1 MGSIPTGPIFP
12 PPTNFGILQAN
23 FGNHC
28 EMQRASMLSLL
39 FGFMERKS
47 IEMLR
52 RDTEV
57 VASGQHI
64 LYFPIVVDAVEGDTI
79 VDIEGNHYIDFLS
92 SASSLNLGGLQ
103 PQIHQAVGEQMDKC
117 TQYCTCYT
125 LNRPMVEYA
134 ERLASVY
141 PGGLPAKVFFTLSG
155 SDSADIAYCL
165 AKAYTKRDHFI
176 TFRGSFHGN
185 TFASSN
191 LSDMEGEELPPLSNI
206 HRFHYF
212 HENDPVPP
220 DGDYLFEMNEAFK
233 KGLSPEEIAAVF
245 IEPIQGDGGLRPAKK
260 EFMYQLYGFCKE
272 HGILFI
278 CDEVQQA
285 FFRSGSWFSI
295 ERYNLV
301 PDGIIMGK
309 SLGAGFPL
317 GGFMARREI
326 IDSLSATVCAST
338 MAGYHIACVAG
349 ISQFDYMSQK
359 SFRTTL
365 DEKSCLFEKLAGNLA
380 GKDKWKTKLILS
392 GTGFSYGLQ
401 VFDKTT
407 NKPDRLTAFKIVFRC
422 YELGL
427 LIITVAGNTI
437 RLQPP
442 FSISEENLKK
452 GFELLG
458 RAMDDIDQGYTSKDM
473 LYFYKKRYPETDKA

>member
-12 PPTNFGILQAN
+12 PPTNFGIPQAN

-64 LYFPIVVDAVEGDTI
+64 LYFPIVVDAVECDTI

-407 NKPDRLTAFKIVFRC
+407 NKPDRFTAFKIVFRC

-427 LIITVAGNTI
+427 LLITVAGNTI

-442 FSISEENLKK
+442 FSISEEKLKK

-473 LYFYKKRYPETDKA
+473 LYFYKKRYPGTDKA

>member
-1 MGSIPTGPIFP
+1 
-12 PPTNFGILQAN
+12 
-23 FGNHC
+23 
-28 EMQRASMLSLL
+28 
-39 FGFMERKS
+39 MERKS

-79 VDIEGNHYIDFLS
+79 VDIDGNRYIDFLS
-92 SASSLNLGGLQ
+92 SASSLNMGGMN
-103 PQIHQAVGEQMDKC
+103 PQIRQAVWRQMEKC

-125 LNRPMVEYA
+125 LNRPMVDYA
-134 ERLASVY
+134 ERLTSIY
-141 PGGLPAKVFFTLSG
+141 PGGIPAKVFFTLSG
-155 SDSADIAYCL
+155 SDAADIAYCF
-165 AKAYTKRDHFI
+165 AKAYTKRNHFI
-176 TFRGSFHGN
+176 SFRNSFHGN
-185 TFASSN
+185 TYASSN
-191 LSDMEGEELPPLSNI
+191 LSDMEGEELPLLSNI

-212 HENDPVPP
+212 HENDAVPL
-220 DGDYLFEMNEAFK
+220 DGDYLAEMKDAFK
-233 KGLSPEEIAAVF
+233 KGLSPGDVAAVF

-338 MAGYHIACVAG
+338 MAGYHLACAAG
-349 ISQFDYMSQK
+349 IAQFDYMGQK

-365 DEKSCLFEKLAGNLA
+365 DEKSCLFEKLAGNLV
-380 GKDKWKTKLILS
+380 GKDKWKTRLILS

-407 NKPDRLTAFKIVFRC
+407 NMPDRLTAFKIVFRC

>member
-1 MGSIPTGPIFP
+1 MISF
-12 PPTNFGILQAN
+12 
-23 FGNHC
+23 
-28 EMQRASMLSLL
+28 MV
-39 FGFMERKS
+39 GFMERES
-47 IEMLR
+47 IEVLK
-52 RDTEV
+52 RDAGV
-57 VASGQHI
+57 IASGQHI

-79 VDIEGNHYIDFLS
+79 VDIDGNRYIDFLS
-92 SASSLNLGGLQ
+92 SASSLNMGGMN
-103 PQIHQAVGEQMDKC
+103 PQIRQAVGRQMEKC

-134 ERLASVY
+134 ERLTSIY
-141 PGGLPAKVFFTLSG
+141 PGGIPAKVFFTLSG
-155 SDSADIAYCL
+155 SDAADIAYCF
-165 AKAYTKRDHFI
+165 AKAYTKRNHFI
-176 TFRGSFHGN
+176 SFRNSFHGN
-185 TFASSN
+185 TYASSN
-191 LSDMEGEELPPLSNI
+191 LSDMEGEELPLLSNI

-212 HENDPVPP
+212 HENDAVPL
-220 DGDYLFEMNEAFK
+220 DGDYLAEMKDAFK
-233 KGLSPEEIAAVF
+233 KGLSPEDIAAVF

-285 FFRSGSWFSI
+285 FFRSGCWFSI
-295 ERYNLV
+295 DRYGLV

-317 GGFMARREI
+317 GGFMARSEI

-338 MAGYHIACVAG
+338 MAGYHLACAAG
-349 ISQFDYMSQK
+349 IAQFDYMGQK
-359 SFRTTL
+359 SFRTML
-365 DEKSCLFEKLAGNLA
+365 DEKSRLFESLAGNLA
-380 GKDKWKTKLILS
+380 SKDKWKTRLILS

-407 NKPDRLTAFKIVFRC
+407 NMPDRLTAFKIVFRC

-427 LIITVAGNTI
+427 LLIAVAGNTI

-442 FSISEENLKK
+442 LSISKENLEK
-452 GFELLG
+452 GFELLE
-458 RAMDDIDQGYTSKDM
+458 RAMDDIDKGYASNEM
-473 LYFYKKRYPETDKA
+473 LYFYRKRYPGTDKA

>member
-1 MGSIPTGPIFP
+1 
-12 PPTNFGILQAN
+12 
-23 FGNHC
+23 
-28 EMQRASMLSLL
+28 MLSLL

-407 NKPDRLTAFKIVFRC
+407 NKPDRFTAFKIVFRC

-442 FSISEENLKK
+442 LSISKENLEK
-452 GFELLG
+452 GFELLE
-458 RAMDDIDQGYTSKDM
+458 RAMDDIDKGYASNEM
-473 LYFYKKRYPETDKA
+473 LDFYRKRYPGTDKA

>member
-1 MGSIPTGPIFP
+1 MR
-12 PPTNFGILQAN
+12 
-23 FGNHC
+23 
-28 EMQRASMLSLL
+28 RASMIS
-39 FGFMERKS
+39 FMVGFMERES
-47 IEMLR
+47 IEVLK
-52 RDTEV
+52 RDAGV
-57 VASGQHI
+57 IASGQHI

-79 VDIEGNHYIDFLS
+79 VDIDGNRYIDFLS
-92 SASSLNLGGLQ
+92 SASSLNMGGMN
-103 PQIHQAVGEQMDKC
+103 PQIRQAVGRQMEKC

-134 ERLASVY
+134 ERLTSIY
-141 PGGLPAKVFFTLSG
+141 PGGIPAKVFFTLSG
-155 SDSADIAYCL
+155 SDAADIAYCF
-165 AKAYTKRDHFI
+165 AKAYTKRNHFI
-176 TFRGSFHGN
+176 SFRNSFHGN
-185 TFASSN
+185 TYASSN
-191 LSDMEGEELPPLSNI
+191 LSDMEGEELPLLSNI

-212 HENDPVPP
+212 HENDAVPL
-220 DGDYLFEMNEAFK
+220 DGDYLAEMKDAFK
-233 KGLSPEEIAAVF
+233 KGLSPEDIAAVF

-285 FFRSGSWFSI
+285 FFRSGCWFSI
-295 ERYNLV
+295 DRYGLV

-317 GGFMARREI
+317 GGFMARSEI

-338 MAGYHIACVAG
+338 MAGYHLACAAG
-349 ISQFDYMSQK
+349 IAQFDYMGQK
-359 SFRTTL
+359 SFRTML
-365 DEKSCLFEKLAGNLA
+365 DEKSRLFESLAGNLA
-380 GKDKWKTKLILS
+380 SKDKWKTRLILS

-407 NKPDRLTAFKIVFRC
+407 NMPDRLTAFKIVFRC

-427 LIITVAGNTI
+427 LLIAVAGNTI

-442 FSISEENLKK
+442 LSISKENLEK
-452 GFELLG
+452 GFELLE
-458 RAMDDIDQGYTSKDM
+458 RAMDDIDKGYASNEM
-473 LYFYKKRYPETDKA
+473 LYFYRKRYPGTDKA

>member
-1 MGSIPTGPIFP
+1 MISF
-12 PPTNFGILQAN
+12 
-23 FGNHC
+23 
-28 EMQRASMLSLL
+28 MV
-39 FGFMERKS
+39 GFMERES
-47 IEMLR
+47 IEILK
-52 RDTEV
+52 RDAQAI
-57 VASGQHI
+57 ASGQHI

-79 VDIEGNHYIDFLS
+79 VDIDGNRYIDFLS
-92 SASSLNLGGLQ
+92 SASSLNMGGMN
-103 PQIHQAVGEQMDKC
+103 PQIRQAVWRQMEKC

-125 LNRPMVEYA
+125 LNRPMVDYA
-134 ERLASVY
+134 ERLTSIY

-155 SDSADIAYCL
+155 SDAADIAYCF
-165 AKAYTKRDHFI
+165 AKAYTKRNHFI
-176 TFRGSFHGN
+176 SFRNSFHGN
-185 TFASSN
+185 TYASSN
-191 LSDMEGEELPPLSNI
+191 LSDMEGEELPLLSNI

-212 HENDPVPP
+212 HENDLVPP
-220 DGDYLFEMNEAFK
+220 GGDYLAEMKDAFK
-233 KGLSPEEIAAVF
+233 KGLSPEDVAAVF
-245 IEPIQGDGGLRPAKK
+245 IEPIQGDGGLRPANK
-260 EFMYQLYGFCKE
+260 EFMRQLYGFCKE

-295 ERYNLV
+295 DRYGLV

-317 GGFMARREI
+317 GGFMARSEI

-338 MAGYHIACVAG
+338 MAGYHLACAAG
-349 ISQFDYMSQK
+349 TAQFDYMCQE
-359 SFRTTL
+359 SFRTML
-365 DEKSCLFEKLAGNLA
+365 DEKSELLERLANDLVC
-380 GKDKWKTKLILS
+380 KDKWKTKLGLS
-392 GTGFSYGLQ
+392 GVGFSYGLQ
-401 VFDKTT
+401 VFDRKTGM
-407 NKPDRLTAFKIVFRC
+407 PDRLIAFKIVFRC

-442 FSISEENLKK
+442 FSISKENLKK

>member
-1 MGSIPTGPIFP
+1 
-12 PPTNFGILQAN
+12 
-23 FGNHC
+23 
-28 EMQRASMLSLL
+28 MLSLL

-92 SASSLNLGGLQ
+92 SASSLNMGGMNT
-103 PQIHQAVGEQMDKC
+103 QIQQAVGRQMEKC

-125 LNRPMVEYA
+125 LNRPMVDYA
-134 ERLASVY
+134 ERLTSIY
-141 PGGLPAKVFFTLSG
+141 PGGIPAKVFFTLSG
-155 SDSADIAYCL
+155 SDAADIAYCF
-165 AKAYTKRDHFI
+165 AKAYTKRKHFI
-176 TFRGSFHGN
+176 SFRNSFHGN
-185 TFASSN
+185 TYASSN
-191 LSDMEGEELPPLSNI
+191 LSDMEGEELPLLSNI

-212 HENDPVPP
+212 HENDAVPL
-220 DGDYLFEMNEAFK
+220 DGDYLAEMKDAFK
-233 KGLSPEEIAAVF
+233 KGLSPGDVAAVF
-245 IEPIQGDGGLRPAKK
+245 IEPIQGDGGLRPANK
-260 EFMYQLYGFCKE
+260 EFMRQLYGFCKE

-285 FFRSGSWFSI
+285 FFRSGNWFSI
-295 ERYNLV
+295 DRYGLV

-309 SLGAGFPL
+309 SLGAGLPL
-317 GGFMARREI
+317 GGFMARSEI

-338 MAGYHIACVAG
+338 MAGYHLACVAG
-349 ISQFDYMSQK
+349 TAQFDYMCQE
-359 SFRTTL
+359 SFRTML
-365 DEKSCLFEKLAGNLA
+365 DEKSELLERLAKDLA
-380 GKDKWKTKLILS
+380 CKDKWKTKLGLS
-392 GTGFSYGLQ
+392 GVGFSYGLQ
-401 VFDKTT
+401 VFDRKTGM
-407 NKPDRLTAFKIVFRC
+407 PDRLTAFKIVFRC

-427 LIITVAGNTI
+427 LIITIAGNTI

-442 FSISEENLKK
+442 FSISKENLKK

>member
-1 MGSIPTGPIFP
+1 MR
-12 PPTNFGILQAN
+12 
-23 FGNHC
+23 
-28 EMQRASMLSLL
+28 RASMIS
-39 FGFMERKS
+39 FVVGFMERES
-47 IEMLR
+47 IEVLK
-52 RDTEV
+52 RDAGV
-57 VASGQHI
+57 IASGQHI

-92 SASSLNLGGLQ
+92 SASSLNMGGMN
-103 PQIHQAVGEQMDKC
+103 PQIRQAVGRQMEKC

-125 LNRPMVEYA
+125 LNRPMVDYA
-134 ERLASVY
+134 ERLTSIY
-141 PGGLPAKVFFTLSG
+141 PGEISAKVFFTLSG
-155 SDSADIAYCL
+155 SDAADIAYCF
-165 AKAYTKRDHFI
+165 AKAYTKRNHFI
-176 TFRGSFHGN
+176 SFRNSFHGN
-185 TFASSN
+185 TYASSN
-191 LSDMEGEELPPLSNI
+191 LSDMEGEELPLLSNI

-212 HENDPVPP
+212 HENDAVPL
-220 DGDYLFEMNEAFK
+220 DGDYLAEMKDAFK
-233 KGLSPEEIAAVF
+233 KGLSPGDVAAIF
-245 IEPIQGDGGLRPAKK
+245 IEPIQGDGGLRPANK
-260 EFMYQLYGFCKE
+260 EFMRQLYGFCKE

-295 ERYNLV
+295 DRYGLV

-309 SLGAGFPL
+309 SLGAGLPL

-380 GKDKWKTKLILS
+380 GKDKWKTRLILS

-401 VFDKTT
+401 VFDRKTGM
-407 NKPDRLTAFKIVFRC
+407 PDRLTAFKIVFRC

>member
-1 MGSIPTGPIFP
+1 MISFVV
-12 PPTNFGILQAN
+12 
-23 FGNHC
+23 
-28 EMQRASMLSLL
+28 
-39 FGFMERKS
+39 GFMERES
-47 IEMLR
+47 IEVLK
-52 RDTEV
+52 RDAGV
-57 VASGQHI
+57 IASGQHI

-134 ERLASVY
+134 ERLTSIY
-141 PGGLPAKVFFTLSG
+141 PGEISAKVFFTLSG
-155 SDSADIAYCL
+155 SDAADIAYCF
-165 AKAYTKRDHFI
+165 AKAYTKRNHFI
-176 TFRGSFHGN
+176 SFRNSFHGN
-185 TFASSN
+185 TYASSN
-191 LSDMEGEELPPLSNI
+191 LSDMEGEELPLLSNI

-212 HENDPVPP
+212 HENDAVPL
-220 DGDYLFEMNEAFK
+220 DGDYLAEMKDAFK
-233 KGLSPEEIAAVF
+233 KGLSPGDVAAVF
-245 IEPIQGDGGLRPAKK
+245 IEPIQGDGGLRPANK

-407 NKPDRLTAFKIVFRC
+407 NKPDRFTAFKIVFRC

-427 LIITVAGNTI
+427 LLIAVAGNTI

-442 FSISEENLKK
+442 LSISKENLEK
-452 GFELLG
+452 GFELLE
-458 RAMDDIDQGYTSKDM
+458 RAMDDIDKGYASNEM
-473 LYFYKKRYPETDKA
+473 LYFYRKRYPGTDKA

>member
-1 MGSIPTGPIFP
+1 MR
-12 PPTNFGILQAN
+12 
-23 FGNHC
+23 
-28 EMQRASMLSLL
+28 RASMIS
-39 FGFMERKS
+39 FMVGFMERESVEILK
-47 IEMLR
+47 
-52 RDTEV
+52 RDAGV
-57 VASGQHI
+57 IASGQHI

-79 VDIEGNHYIDFLS
+79 VDIDGNRYIDFLS
-92 SASSLNLGGLQ
+92 SASSLNMGGMN
-103 PQIHQAVGEQMDKC
+103 PQIRQAVWRQMEKC

-125 LNRPMVEYA
+125 LNRPMVDYA
-134 ERLASVY
+134 ERLTSIY
-141 PGGLPAKVFFTLSG
+141 PGEISAKVFFTLSG
-155 SDSADIAYCL
+155 SDAADIAYCF
-165 AKAYTKRDHFI
+165 AKAYTKRHHFI
-176 TFRGSFHGN
+176 SFRNSFHGN
-185 TFASSN
+185 TYASSN
-191 LSDMEGEELPPLSNI
+191 LSDMEGEELPLLSNI

-212 HENDPVPP
+212 HENDAVPL
-220 DGDYLFEMNEAFK
+220 DGDYLAEMKDAFK
-233 KGLSPEEIAAVF
+233 KGLSPEDIAAVF

-365 DEKSCLFEKLAGNLA
+365 DEKSRLFESLARDIA
-380 GKDKWKTKLILS
+380 GRCKWKTRLSLS
-392 GTGFSYGLQ
+392 GVGFSYGLQ
-401 VFDKTT
+401 VFDRKTGLS
-407 NKPDRLTAFKIVFRC
+407 DRLTAFKIVFRC

>member
-1 MGSIPTGPIFP
+1 
-12 PPTNFGILQAN
+12 
-23 FGNHC
+23 
-28 EMQRASMLSLL
+28 MLSLS
-39 FGFMERKS
+39 FSFMERKS
-47 IEMLR
+47 IEILR

-79 VDIEGNHYIDFLS
+79 VDIEGNRYIDFLS
-92 SASSLNLGGLQ
+92 SASSLNMGGMNT
-103 PQIHQAVGEQMDKC
+103 QIQQAVGRQMEKC

-212 HENDPVPP
+212 HENDPVPT
-220 DGDYLFEMNEAFK
+220 DGDYLAEMKDAFK
-233 KGLSPEEIAAVF
+233 KGLSPGDVAAVF
-245 IEPIQGDGGLRPAKK
+245 IEPIQGDGGLRPANK
-260 EFMYQLYGFCKE
+260 EFMRQLYGFCKE

-295 ERYNLV
+295 DRYGLV

-380 GKDKWKTKLILS
+380 GKDKWKTRLILS

-407 NKPDRLTAFKIVFRC
+407 NKPDRFTAFKIVFRC

-427 LIITVAGNTI
+427 LLIAVAGNTI

-442 FSISEENLKK
+442 LSISNENLEK
-452 GFELLG
+452 GFELLE

>member
-1 MGSIPTGPIFP
+1 MR
-12 PPTNFGILQAN
+12 
-23 FGNHC
+23 
-28 EMQRASMLSLL
+28 RASMIS
-39 FGFMERKS
+39 FMVGFMERKS
-47 IEMLR
+47 IEVLK
-52 RDTEV
+52 RDAGV
-57 VASGQHI
+57 IASGQHI

-79 VDIEGNHYIDFLS
+79 VDIDGNRYIDFLS
-92 SASSLNLGGLQ
+92 SASSLNMGGMN
-103 PQIHQAVGEQMDKC
+103 PQIRQAVGRQMEKC

-134 ERLASVY
+134 ERLTSIY
-141 PGGLPAKVFFTLSG
+141 PGEISAKVFFTLSG

-442 FSISEENLKK
+442 LSISKENLEK
-452 GFELLG
+452 GFELLE
-458 RAMDDIDQGYTSKDM
+458 RAMDDIDKGYASNEM
-473 LYFYKKRYPETDKA
+473 LYFYRKRYPGTDKA

>member
-1 MGSIPTGPIFP
+1 
-12 PPTNFGILQAN
+12 
-23 FGNHC
+23 
-28 EMQRASMLSLL
+28 MLSLL

>member
-1 MGSIPTGPIFP
+1 MISF
-12 PPTNFGILQAN
+12 
-23 FGNHC
+23 
-28 EMQRASMLSLL
+28 MV
-39 FGFMERKS
+39 GFMERES
-47 IEMLR
+47 IEVLK
-52 RDTEV
+52 RDAGAI
-57 VASGQHI
+57 ASGQHI

-79 VDIEGNHYIDFLS
+79 VDIDGNRYIDFLS
-92 SASSLNLGGLQ
+92 SASSLNMGGMN
-103 PQIHQAVGEQMDKC
+103 PQIRQAVGRQMEKC

-125 LNRPMVEYA
+125 LNRPMVDYA
-134 ERLASVY
+134 ERLTSIY
-141 PGGLPAKVFFTLSG
+141 PGGIPAKVFFTLSG
-155 SDSADIAYCL
+155 SDAADIAYCF
-165 AKAYTKRDHFI
+165 AKAYTKRNHFI
-176 TFRGSFHGN
+176 SFRNSFHGN
-185 TFASSN
+185 TYASSN
-191 LSDMEGEELPPLSNI
+191 LSDMEGEELPLLSNI

-212 HENDPVPP
+212 HENDAVPL
-220 DGDYLFEMNEAFK
+220 DGDYLAEMKDAFK
-233 KGLSPEEIAAVF
+233 KGLSPGDVAAVF

-338 MAGYHIACVAG
+338 MAGYHLACAAG
-349 ISQFDYMSQK
+349 IAQFDYMGQK

-365 DEKSCLFEKLAGNLA
+365 DENSCLFEKLAGNLV
-380 GKDKWKTKLILS
+380 GKDKWKTRLILS

-407 NKPDRLTAFKIVFRC
+407 NMPDRLTAFKIVFRC

>member
-1 MGSIPTGPIFP
+1 
-12 PPTNFGILQAN
+12 
-23 FGNHC
+23 
-28 EMQRASMLSLL
+28 MLSLL

-79 VDIEGNHYIDFLS
+79 VDIDGNRYIDFLS
-92 SASSLNLGGLQ
+92 SASSLNMGGMN
-103 PQIHQAVGEQMDKC
+103 PQIRQAVGRQMEKC

-125 LNRPMVEYA
+125 LNRPMVDYA
-134 ERLASVY
+134 ERLTSIY
-141 PGGLPAKVFFTLSG
+141 PGGIPAKVFFTLSG
-155 SDSADIAYCL
+155 SDAADIAYCF
-165 AKAYTKRDHFI
+165 AKAYTKRNHFI
-176 TFRGSFHGN
+176 SFRNSFHGN
-185 TFASSN
+185 TYASSN
-191 LSDMEGEELPPLSNI
+191 LSDMEGEELPLLSNI

-212 HENDPVPP
+212 HENDAVPL
-220 DGDYLFEMNEAFK
+220 DGDYLAEMKDAFK
-233 KGLSPEEIAAVF
+233 KGLSPGDVAAIF
-245 IEPIQGDGGLRPAKK
+245 IEPIQGDGGLRPANK
-260 EFMYQLYGFCKE
+260 EFMRQLYGFCKE

-295 ERYNLV
+295 DRYGLV

-309 SLGAGFPL
+309 SLGAGLPL

-338 MAGYHIACVAG
+338 MAGYHLACAAG
-349 ISQFDYMSQK
+349 TAQFDYMCQE
-359 SFRTTL
+359 SFRTML
-365 DEKSCLFEKLAGNLA
+365 DEKSRLFESLARDIA
-380 GKDKWKTKLILS
+380 GRCKWKTRLSLS
-392 GTGFSYGLQ
+392 GVGFSYGLQ
-401 VFDKTT
+401 VFDRKTGMS
-407 NKPDRLTAFKIVFRC
+407 DRLTAFKIVFRC

-442 FSISEENLKK
+442 FSISKENLKK

-473 LYFYKKRYPETDKA
+473 LYFYKKRYPETEKA

>member
-1 MGSIPTGPIFP
+1 
-12 PPTNFGILQAN
+12 
-23 FGNHC
+23 
-28 EMQRASMLSLL
+28 
-39 FGFMERKS
+39 MERKS

-407 NKPDRLTAFKIVFRC
+407 NKPDRFTAFKIVFRC

-427 LIITVAGNTI
+427 LLITVAGNTI

-442 FSISEENLKK
+442 FSISEEKLKK

-473 LYFYKKRYPETDKA
+473 LYFYKKRYPGTDKA

>member
-1 MGSIPTGPIFP
+1 MSNSESIE
-12 PPTNFGILQAN
+12 ILQ
-23 FGNHC
+23 
-28 EMQRASMLSLL
+28 
-39 FGFMERKS
+39 
-47 IEMLR
+47 
-52 RDTEV
+52 RDAQAI
-57 VASGQHI
+57 ASGQHI

-79 VDIEGNHYIDFLS
+79 VDIDGNRYIDFLS
-92 SASSLNLGGLQ
+92 SASSLNMGGMN
-103 PQIHQAVGEQMDKC
+103 PQIRQAVGRQMEKC

-125 LNRPMVEYA
+125 LNRPMVDYA
-134 ERLASVY
+134 ERLTSIY
-141 PGGLPAKVFFTLSG
+141 PGEISAKVFFTLSG
-155 SDSADIAYCL
+155 SDAADIAYCF
-165 AKAYTKRDHFI
+165 AKAYTKRKHFI
-176 TFRGSFHGN
+176 SFRNSFHGN
-185 TFASSN
+185 TYASSN
-191 LSDMEGEELPPLSNI
+191 LSDMEGEELPLLSNI

-212 HENDPVPP
+212 HENDAVPL
-220 DGDYLFEMNEAFK
+220 DGDYLAEMKDAFK
-233 KGLSPEEIAAVF
+233 KGLSPGDVAAVF
-245 IEPIQGDGGLRPAKK
+245 IEPIQGDGGLRPANK
-260 EFMYQLYGFCKE
+260 EFMRQLHGFCKE

-295 ERYNLV
+295 DRYGLV

-317 GGFMARREI
+317 GGFMARSEI

-380 GKDKWKTKLILS
+380 GKDKWKTRLILS

-401 VFDKTT
+401 VFDRKTGM
-407 NKPDRLTAFKIVFRC
+407 PDRLTAFKIVFRC

-442 FSISEENLKK
+442 FSISKENLKK

-473 LYFYKKRYPETDKA
+473 LYFYKKRYSETDKA

>member
-1 MGSIPTGPIFP
+1 MR
-12 PPTNFGILQAN
+12 
-23 FGNHC
+23 
-28 EMQRASMLSLL
+28 RASMIS
-39 FGFMERKS
+39 FMVGFMERES
-47 IEMLR
+47 IEILK
-52 RDTEV
+52 RDAGV
-57 VASGQHI
+57 IASGQHI

-79 VDIEGNHYIDFLS
+79 VDIDGNRYIDFLS
-92 SASSLNLGGLQ
+92 SASSLNMGGMN
-103 PQIHQAVGEQMDKC
+103 PQIRQAVGRQMEKC

-125 LNRPMVEYA
+125 LNRPMVDYA
-134 ERLASVY
+134 ERLTSIY
-141 PGGLPAKVFFTLSG
+141 PGGIPAKVFFTLSG

-191 LSDMEGEELPPLSNI
+191 LSDMEGEELPLLSNI

-212 HENDPVPP
+212 HENDAVPL
-220 DGDYLFEMNEAFK
+220 DGDYLAEMKDAFK
-233 KGLSPEEIAAVF
+233 KGLSPGDVAAVF
-245 IEPIQGDGGLRPAKK
+245 IEPIQGDGGLRPANK
-260 EFMYQLYGFCKE
+260 EFMRQLYGFCKE

-349 ISQFDYMSQK
+349 ISQFDYMGQK
-359 SFRTTL
+359 SFRTML

-442 FSISEENLKK
+442 FSISKENLKK

>member
-1 MGSIPTGPIFP
+1 MERESIE
-12 PPTNFGILQAN
+12 ILQ
-23 FGNHC
+23 
-28 EMQRASMLSLL
+28 
-39 FGFMERKS
+39 
-47 IEMLR
+47 
-52 RDTEV
+52 RDAKT

-79 VDIEGNHYIDFLS
+79 VDIDGNRYIDFLS
-92 SASSLNLGGLQ
+92 SASSLNLGGMQ
-103 PQIHQAVGEQMDKC
+103 PKIHQAVREQMDKC

-134 ERLASVY
+134 EKLVSIY
-141 PGGLPAKVFFTLSG
+141 PGKVPAKVFFTLSG
-155 SDSADIAYCL
+155 SDSADIAYSL
-165 AKAYTKRDHFI
+165 ARAYTKRSHFI
-176 TFRGSFHGN
+176 SFRGSFHGN

-191 LSDMEGEELPPLSNI
+191 LSDMDGEELPQLSNI

-212 HENDPVPP
+212 HENDNVPP
-220 DGDYLFEMNEAFK
+220 DGDYLFEMKEAFK
-233 KGLSPEEIAAVF
+233 KGLSPENVAAVF
-245 IEPIQGDGGLRPAKK
+245 IEPIQGDGGLRPARK
-260 EFMYQLYGFCKE
+260 EFMQQLYGFCKE

-285 FFRSGSWFSI
+285 FFRSGNWFSI
-295 ERYNLV
+295 DRYELV

-309 SLGAGFPL
+309 SLGAGLPL
-317 GGFMARREI
+317 GGFMARKEI

-338 MAGYHIACVAG
+338 MAGYHLACAAG
-349 ISQFDYMSQK
+349 IAQFDYMSQK

-365 DEKSCLFEKLAGNLA
+365 DEKSWLFERLARDLAGR
-380 GKDKWKTKLILS
+380 DKWKTRLTLS

-401 VFDKTT
+401 VFDKKTDM
-407 NKPDRLTAFKIVFRC
+407 PDRFTAFKIVFRC

-427 LIITVAGNTI
+427 LLITVAGNTI

-442 FSISEENLKK
+442 LSISKENLEK

-458 RAMDDIDQGYTSKDM
+458 RAIDDIDLGYTSDEM
-473 LYFYKKRYPETDKA
+473 LHFYKKRYPVTDKT

>member
-1 MGSIPTGPIFP
+1 
-12 PPTNFGILQAN
+12 
-23 FGNHC
+23 
-28 EMQRASMLSLL
+28 
-39 FGFMERKS
+39 MERKS

-79 VDIEGNHYIDFLS
+79 VDIDGNRYIDFLS
-92 SASSLNLGGLQ
+92 SASSLNMGGMN
-103 PQIHQAVGEQMDKC
+103 PQIRQAVGRQMEKC

-125 LNRPMVEYA
+125 LNRPMVDYA
-134 ERLASVY
+134 ERLTSIY
-141 PGGLPAKVFFTLSG
+141 PGGIPAKVFFTLSG
-155 SDSADIAYCL
+155 SDAADIAYCF
-165 AKAYTKRDHFI
+165 AKAYTKRNHFI
-176 TFRGSFHGN
+176 SFRNSFHGN
-185 TFASSN
+185 TYASSN
-191 LSDMEGEELPPLSNI
+191 LSDMEGEELPLLSNI

-212 HENDPVPP
+212 HENDAVPL
-220 DGDYLFEMNEAFK
+220 DGDYLAEMKDAFK
-233 KGLSPEEIAAVF
+233 KGLSPGDVAAIF
-245 IEPIQGDGGLRPAKK
+245 IEPIQGDGGLRPANK
-260 EFMYQLYGFCKE
+260 EFMRQLYGFCKE

-295 ERYNLV
+295 DRYGLV

-309 SLGAGFPL
+309 SLGAGLPL

-338 MAGYHIACVAG
+338 MAGYHLACAAG
-349 ISQFDYMSQK
+349 TAQFDYMCQE
-359 SFRTTL
+359 SFRTML
-365 DEKSCLFEKLAGNLA
+365 DEKSRLFESLARDIA
-380 GKDKWKTKLILS
+380 GRCKWKTRLSLS
-392 GTGFSYGLQ
+392 GVGFSYGLQ
-401 VFDKTT
+401 VCDRKTGMS
-407 NKPDRLTAFKIVFRC
+407 DRLTAFKIVFRC

-442 FSISEENLKK
+442 FSISKENLKK

-473 LYFYKKRYPETDKA
+473 LYFYKKRYPETEKA

>member
-1 MGSIPTGPIFP
+1 
-12 PPTNFGILQAN
+12 
-23 FGNHC
+23 
-28 EMQRASMLSLL
+28 
-39 FGFMERKS
+39 MERKS

-92 SASSLNLGGLQ
+92 SASSLNMGGMNT
-103 PQIHQAVGEQMDKC
+103 QIQQAVGRQMEKC

-125 LNRPMVEYA
+125 LNRPMVDYA
-134 ERLASVY
+134 ERLTSIY
-141 PGGLPAKVFFTLSG
+141 PGGIPAKVFFTLSG
-155 SDSADIAYCL
+155 SDAADIAYCF
-165 AKAYTKRDHFI
+165 AKAYTKRKHFI
-176 TFRGSFHGN
+176 SFRNSFHGN
-185 TFASSN
+185 TYASSN
-191 LSDMEGEELPPLSNI
+191 LSDMEGEELPLLSNI

-212 HENDPVPP
+212 HENDAVPL
-220 DGDYLFEMNEAFK
+220 DGDYLAEMKDAFK
-233 KGLSPEEIAAVF
+233 KGLSPGDVAAVF
-245 IEPIQGDGGLRPAKK
+245 IEPIQGDGGLRPANK
-260 EFMYQLYGFCKE
+260 EFMRQLYGFCKE

-285 FFRSGSWFSI
+285 FFRSGNWFSI
-295 ERYNLV
+295 DRYGLV

-309 SLGAGFPL
+309 SLGAGLPL
-317 GGFMARREI
+317 GGFMARSEI

-338 MAGYHIACVAG
+338 MAGYHLACVAG
-349 ISQFDYMSQK
+349 TAQFDYMCQE
-359 SFRTTL
+359 SFRTML
-365 DEKSCLFEKLAGNLA
+365 DEKSELLERLAKDLA
-380 GKDKWKTKLILS
+380 CKDKWKTKLGLS
-392 GTGFSYGLQ
+392 GVGFSYGLQ
-401 VFDKTT
+401 VFDRKTGM
-407 NKPDRLTAFKIVFRC
+407 PDRLTAFKIVFRC

-427 LIITVAGNTI
+427 LIITIAGNTI

-442 FSISEENLKK
+442 FSISKENLKK

>member
-1 MGSIPTGPIFP
+1 MISF
-12 PPTNFGILQAN
+12 
-23 FGNHC
+23 
-28 EMQRASMLSLL
+28 MV
-39 FGFMERKS
+39 GFMERES
-47 IEMLR
+47 IEILK
-52 RDTEV
+52 RDAQAI
-57 VASGQHI
+57 ASGQHI

-79 VDIEGNHYIDFLS
+79 VDIDGNRYIDFLS
-92 SASSLNLGGLQ
+92 SASSLNMGGMN
-103 PQIHQAVGEQMDKC
+103 PQIRQAVGRQMEKC

-125 LNRPMVEYA
+125 LNRPMVDYA
-134 ERLASVY
+134 ERLTSIY
-141 PGGLPAKVFFTLSG
+141 PGGIPAKVFFTLSG
-155 SDSADIAYCL
+155 SDAADIAYCF
-165 AKAYTKRDHFI
+165 AKAYTKRNHFI
-176 TFRGSFHGN
+176 SFRNSFHGN
-185 TFASSN
+185 TYASSN
-191 LSDMEGEELPPLSNI
+191 LSDMEGEELPLLSNI

-212 HENDPVPP
+212 HENDAVPL
-220 DGDYLFEMNEAFK
+220 DGDYLAEMKDAFK
-233 KGLSPEEIAAVF
+233 KGLSPGDVAAVF
-245 IEPIQGDGGLRPAKK
+245 IEPIQGDGGLRPANK
-260 EFMYQLYGFCKE
+260 EFMRQLYGFCKE

-295 ERYNLV
+295 DRYGLV

-380 GKDKWKTKLILS
+380 SKDKWKTRLILS

-401 VFDKTT
+401 VFDRKTGM
-407 NKPDRLTAFKIVFRC
+407 PDRLTAFKIVFRC

-473 LYFYKKRYPETDKA
+473 LYFYKKRYPGTDKA

>member
-1 MGSIPTGPIFP
+1 MISF
-12 PPTNFGILQAN
+12 
-23 FGNHC
+23 
-28 EMQRASMLSLL
+28 MV
-39 FGFMERKS
+39 GFMERES
-47 IEMLR
+47 IEILR

-79 VDIEGNHYIDFLS
+79 VDIDGNRYIDFLS
-92 SASSLNLGGLQ
+92 SASSLNMGGMN
-103 PQIHQAVGEQMDKC
+103 PQIRQAVGRQMEKC

-125 LNRPMVEYA
+125 LNRPMVDYA
-134 ERLASVY
+134 ERLTSIY
-141 PGGLPAKVFFTLSG
+141 PGGIPAKVFFTLSG
-155 SDSADIAYCL
+155 SDAADIAYCF
-165 AKAYTKRDHFI
+165 AKAYTKRNHFI
-176 TFRGSFHGN
+176 SFRNSFHGN
-185 TFASSN
+185 TYASSN
-191 LSDMEGEELPPLSNI
+191 LSDMEGEELPLLSNI

-212 HENDPVPP
+212 HENDAVPL
-220 DGDYLFEMNEAFK
+220 DGDYLAEMKDAFK
-233 KGLSPEEIAAVF
+233 KGLSPGDVAAVF

-285 FFRSGSWFSI
+285 FFRSGCWFSI

-338 MAGYHIACVAG
+338 MAGYHLACAAG
-349 ISQFDYMSQK
+349 IAQFDYMGQK

-365 DEKSCLFEKLAGNLA
+365 DEKSCLFEKLAGNLV
-380 GKDKWKTKLILS
+380 GKDKWKTRLILS

-407 NKPDRLTAFKIVFRC
+407 NMPDRLTAFKIVFRC

-427 LIITVAGNTI
+427 LIITIAGNTI

>member
-1 MGSIPTGPIFP
+1 
-12 PPTNFGILQAN
+12 
-23 FGNHC
+23 
-28 EMQRASMLSLL
+28 MLSLL

-79 VDIEGNHYIDFLS
+79 VDIDGNRYIDFLS
-92 SASSLNLGGLQ
+92 SASSLNMGGMN
-103 PQIHQAVGEQMDKC
+103 PQIRQAVGRQMEKC

-125 LNRPMVEYA
+125 LNRPMVDYA
-134 ERLASVY
+134 ERLTSIY
-141 PGGLPAKVFFTLSG
+141 PGGIPAKVFFTLSG
-155 SDSADIAYCL
+155 SDAADIAYCF
-165 AKAYTKRDHFI
+165 AKAYTKRNHFI
-176 TFRGSFHGN
+176 SFRNSFHGN
-185 TFASSN
+185 TYASSN
-191 LSDMEGEELPPLSNI
+191 LSDMEGEELPLLSNI

-212 HENDPVPP
+212 HENDAVPL
-220 DGDYLFEMNEAFK
+220 DGDYLAEMKDAFK
-233 KGLSPEEIAAVF
+233 KGLSPGDVAAVF

-295 ERYNLV
+295 DRYGLV

-317 GGFMARREI
+317 GGFMARSEI

-338 MAGYHIACVAG
+338 MAGYHLACAAG
-349 ISQFDYMSQK
+349 IAQFDYMGQK
-359 SFRTTL
+359 SFRTML
-365 DEKSCLFEKLAGNLA
+365 DEKSRLFESLARDIA
-380 GKDKWKTKLILS
+380 GRCKWKTRLSLS
-392 GTGFSYGLQ
+392 GVGFSYGLQ
-401 VFDKTT
+401 VFDRKTGLS
-407 NKPDRLTAFKIVFRC
+407 DRLTAFKIVFRC

-427 LIITVAGNTI
+427 LLIAVAGNTI

-442 FSISEENLKK
+442 LSISKENLEK
-452 GFELLG
+452 GFELLE
-458 RAMDDIDQGYTSKDM
+458 RAMDDIDKGYASNEM
-473 LYFYKKRYPETDKA
+473 LDFYRKRYPETDKA